1 MRAHRFHRSSMIDR
15 IAYDDDT
22 DVLWIWFRDTGKY
35 AYYAVPPTL
44 FEAFCKASSAG
55 TFFNEHIKGHFRCQR
70 DPARRGFGPNA

>member
-1 MRAHRFHRSSMIDR
+1 MIDR

-55 TFFNEHIKGHFRCQR
+55 TFVSGV
-70 DPARRGFGPNA
+70 